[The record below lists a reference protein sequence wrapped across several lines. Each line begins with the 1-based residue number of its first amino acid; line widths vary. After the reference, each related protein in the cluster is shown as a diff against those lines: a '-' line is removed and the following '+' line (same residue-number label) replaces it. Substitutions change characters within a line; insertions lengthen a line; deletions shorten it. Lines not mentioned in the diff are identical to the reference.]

1 MNDPMYEK
9 QKTHYASLRAGKAF
23 ASAYK
28 NNAENT
34 LDLLEKYVELRREIP
49 KDSDGR
55 RFGSAAAFY
64 STQGYEV

>member
-9 QKTHYASLRAGKAF
+9 QKTHLASIQAGKAF
-23 ASAYK
+23 VEAYK
-28 NNAENT
+28 NNEDDS
-34 LDLLEKYVELRREIP
+34 LDLLEKYVELRRDIP

-55 RFGSAAAFY
+55 RFGATAAFY

>member
-1 MNDPMYEK
+1 MNDMVK
-9 QKTHYASLRAGKAF
+9 IQKSHLASVEAGKAF